1 MIKLLCL
8 DVDGTLSDGK
18 LYFSFDN
25 ELKQSFEIIKKFCV
39 KDGLG
44 IAYWNHIGRLSA
56 IITGRNSPIIEHR
69 AKELGIDYVFMGIKD
84 KGKCVRDLQQKLNI
98 DSSNCAAIGDD
109 LNDISMFKEVSLSF
123 APNNCVNEISKIAM
137 IKLSKNGGD
146 GAVREA
152 IEYILKQEDKYEEF
166 IKYWK

>member
-18 LYFSFDN
+18 LYFSFDHTIN
-25 ELKQSFEIIKKFCV
+25 KSYEVIKKFCV

-44 IAYWNHIGRLSA
+44 IAYWNHIGRHSA

-69 AKELGIDYVFMGIKD
+69 AKEIGIGYVFMGVRD
-84 KGKCVRDLQQKLNI
+84 KGECVRELQQKLGI

-109 LNDISMFKEVSLSF
+109 LNDISMFKEVALSF
-123 APNNCVNEISKIAM
+123 ATNNCANEIYKIAD
-137 IKLSKNGGD
+137 IKLNSNGGN

-152 IEYILKQEDKYEEF
+152 IEYILKQEDAYEEF
-166 IKYWK
+166 IKYWE